1 MLLRQFPNLQWLKAQ
16 AEKGFHEARLPDGRV
31 VPVQGWPT
39 VVLNVQTREVLRD
52 NIKGP
57 LSLFVN
63 LSGESHA
70 TAGKHRARVDSSTYF
85 LSNNEQ
91 YYTLEVDADAPV
103 ELFNIHFGQE
113 FAPQVAAAFTKGT
126 SAALE
131 SPETNGQATH
141 FYNQL
146 YPRTA
151 EFNQLVKGLA
161 NHPNINSNALL
172 REEYLGNIMALL
184 LKEHQQL
191 QQHIEQ
197 LPAVRVAVRE
207 EVYQRLARAVDYMH
221 SHYEADLSLDEL
233 AAVACLSKFHF
244 LRLFRAAYNL
254 TPSRYLQALRLEKAR
269 VLLRTTQLAVSE
281 VSLATGFG
289 HPNAFIRAFGKAHGC
304 SPGQF
309 RAQVA

>member
-1 MLLRQFPNLQWLKAQ
+1 M
-16 AEKGFHEARLPDGRV
+16 
-31 VPVQGWPT
+31 
-39 VVLNVQTREVLRD
+39 
-52 NIKGP
+52 KGP

-233 AAVACLSKFHF
+233 AAVVFGTRVGQVLHHHIAIAFELQKLAAVFVVGNGLVRVEHQMA
-244 LRLFRAAYNL
+244 RLGIF
-254 TPSRYLQALRLEKAR
+254 
-269 VLLRTTQLAVSE
+269 
-281 VSLATGFG
+281 SL
-289 HPNAFIRAFGKAHGC
+289 
-304 SPGQF
+304 
-309 RAQVA
+309 